1 MHQELTILQQSVVRR
16 LRAAGCREIA
26 QGALESWSCGEK
38 ASSGTQR
45 MDAGRNEVV
54 PFELRADFARADEQA
69 TRSSSS

>member
-1 MHQELTILQQSVVRR
+1 MHQELTILQQAVVRR
-16 LRAAGCREIA
+16 LRAAACPEIA
-26 QGALESWSCGEK
+26 QGALESWSRGEK

-69 TRSSSS
+69 TRPSSS